1 MFQVLCQRGQTV
13 FDVVNSIIE
22 EFSLKN
28 PKLYLAGS
36 LAAVNPEVDALLLD
50 DNILIIEELGHFISG
65 EYVIRMIFHC
75 SLTTVFGIKKICLQF
90 VEAGNTRFL
99 YVG

>member
-13 FDVVNSIIE
+13 FDAVNSIVD
-22 EFSLKN
+22 EFALKN

-50 DNILIIEELGHFISG
+50 DNILIIEELGHFLNG
-65 EYVIRMIFHC
+65 KYVSPTMIFHC
-75 SLTTVFGIKKICLQF
+75 FLPTVFDVKTICLQF
-90 VEAGNTRFL
+90 VRVGNI
-99 YVG
+99 